1 VAAADTLASLGQK
14 VTDLFV
20 GAFANRS
27 PDAALV
33 FLPFA
38 LPVPGDIVQ
47 GGAQGVQVNPTRM
60 ASFLASNFDAPYL
73 MSPTQYTIHGKDLSY
88 GAASQ
93 IYTTAVTLARP
104 TAAVDSDAWKRVT
117 AEIAMAQAVLDPGGM
132 AMGCEPDDWVVPD
145 NSAYWSA
152 FDSSR
157 TETAPTPSSPSG
169 PAVHPVIAPPP
180 RVINPALWTI
190 KPAAAREQ
198 PVPSLAYLHA
208 VYPPAAAP
216 ASARPAIVVAGQSA
230 AAAKPAA
237 QPPAHAVP
245 VRAVSAQPVVPH
257 PVDRPLILRHPLP
270 PPPPP
275 QPPPSSSSLTAHFE
289 YMAVTIGFT
298 AAGRSTWDGVFL
310 ADRGWC
316 IPGMG
321 SGLLLPSPDVAAA
334 SGTAPL
340 AYGLPTALI
349 VIRNLKVSVL
359 WTGQEQASV
368 QSGGYLGPFSLANA
382 SAITAADGSSTYSNP
397 GMQVVA
403 LLCSHLPALPPVDPP
418 DVAPADAATSD
429 NSSTGAATS
438 ALAAAQPAGN
448 AAAAGT
454 ATSDSSSAG
463 AASTS
468 PATPQ
473 ASATQPAGSAAA
485 TGSSPATGT
494 S

>member
-1 VAAADTLASLGQK
+1 MAAADTLASLGQK

-38 LPVPGDIVQ
+38 LPVPNDIVQ
-47 GGAQGVQVNPTRM
+47 GGAQGAQVNPTRM
-60 ASFLASNFDAPYL
+60 ASFLGSNFDAPYL
-73 MSPTQYTIHGKDLSY
+73 MSPTQYTIHGRDLSY

-104 TAAVDSDAWKRVT
+104 TAGVDSDGWKRVT
-117 AEIAMAQAVLDPGGM
+117 AEIAMAQSVLDPGGM
-132 AMGCEPDDWVVPD
+132 AMACEPDDWVMPD
-145 NSAYWSA
+145 NNGYWSA
-152 FDSSR
+152 FDSSQ
-157 TETAPTPSSPSG
+157 TQTAPSPS
-169 PAVHPVIAPPP
+169 APPVAP
-180 RVINPALWTI
+180 AITPPLHVINPALWTI

-208 VYPPAAAP
+208 VYPAAAAP

-230 AAAKPAA
+230 AAAKPAV
-237 QPPAHAVP
+237 QLPAHAVP
-245 VRAVSAQPVVPH
+245 VRAVSPQPVVSH
-257 PVDRPLILRHPLP
+257 PVDRPLIWRRPLP

-275 QPPPSSSSLTAHFE
+275 QPPPSSSSVTAHFE

-298 AAGRSTWDGVFL
+298 AAGRPTWDGVFL
-310 ADRGWC
+310 ADRDWC
-316 IPGMG
+316 IPGMSKG
-321 SGLLLPSPDVAAA
+321 VLLPSPDVAAPTGA
-334 SGTAPL
+334 APL

-349 VIRNLKVSVL
+349 VVRNLKIAVH

-368 QSGGYLGPFSLANA
+368 ESGGYLGPFSLANA
-382 SAITAADGSSTYSNP
+382 SATTAADGSSTYSNS

-418 DVAPADAATSD
+418 DAAAAAAATSD
-429 NSSTGAATS
+429 TSSIGAATS
-438 ALAAAQPAGN
+438 ESAAAQTAGD
-448 AAAAGT
+448 AAAAGA

-463 AASTS
+463 AASVS
-468 PATPQ
+468 PAASQ
-473 ASATQPAGSAAA
+473 APATQPTGSAAP